1 MKVALLRPLAK
12 EDRKSEVRYYREKA
26 GHDVAARL
34 VTQMSLSL
42 KQIQTNPGLG
52 SPRWGQLAEID
63 GLRTWRINDFPLT
76 WLYVERA
83 DHLDVI
89 RLLGER
95 QDILSILGTEH

>member
-1 MKVALLRPLAK
+1 MKIALLRPSAR

-26 GHDVAARL
+26 GRDTAVHLVA
-34 VTQMSLSL
+34 QMSRALE
-42 KQIQTNPGLG
+42 QIQTDPGIG

-63 GLRTWRINDFPLT
+63 GLRAWRVTDFPLT
-76 WLYVERA
+76 WLYIERA

-95 QDILSILGTEH
+95 QNILSILGTEH

>member
-1 MKVALLRPLAK
+1 VKVALLRPLAK
-12 EDRKSEVRYYREKA
+12 EDRNSEVRYYREKA

-34 VTQMSLSL
+34 VVPMSLSL

-63 GLRTWRINDFPLT
+63 GLRAWRISEFPLT

-95 QDILSILGTEH
+95 QDILSILGTGH